1 MVVPVIDIAVNT
13 RENGEGFT
21 CIFQTKI
28 LKYGIP
34 LSEQLVDINTKY
46 VVKWCFDLETGGIE
60 IPSNCILEFD
70 GGQISNGSIHWSSTK
85 IHNPYKY
92 DILVNITESGTKI
105 VL

>member
-21 CIFQTKI
+21 CVFQTKI

-46 VVKWCFDLETGGIE
+46 VVKWCFDLETGNIE
-60 IPSNCILEFD
+60 IPSGCILHFD
-70 GGQISNGSIHWSSTK
+70 GGQISNGSIRWNSTK
-85 IHNPYKY
+85 IFNPYRY
-92 DILVNITESGTKI
+92 EILKNITETGNKI